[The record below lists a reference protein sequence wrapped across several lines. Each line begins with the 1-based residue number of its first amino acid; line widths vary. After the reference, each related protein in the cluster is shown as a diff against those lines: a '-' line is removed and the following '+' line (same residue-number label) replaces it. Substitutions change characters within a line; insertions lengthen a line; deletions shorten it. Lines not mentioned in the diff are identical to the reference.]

1 MSQHTVFRF
10 PMLGWLAIAGTVLIV
25 PACSS
30 DSTPGDS
37 GGTGAAPNSGGG
49 GAGGGAGGAGGGVA
63 GSGGSGGGADGGSGA
78 AGSGGTMGGAGG
90 GGAGMGGAAQDAAA
104 DSRTDSP
111 APVDSA
117 TDGTG
122 PADATAPF
130 DAAADAADTGLV
142 ANAAADLAYDSY
154 TKVFYTVTNGKG
166 YYLNNSG
173 DSKADGWWGQAELIE
188 MAIDA
193 YDRKKSDAYK
203 TLMTELIYGFVA
215 KQGTDWSYNDFNDDI
230 AWMVIASARG
240 YLNTGNADFL
250 TYAKSNWDMMYARA
264 WDTTF
269 TGGGLWWKTD
279 KGGKNACINGPAAIG
294 AYLLYKA
301 TGDKAYL
308 TKATALHA
316 WNRTNLFD
324 TATGAVYDNISPTGG
339 VTKWT
344 FTYNSGTFIGIA
356 NYLYKETGTASYF
369 DDAKKATDFVKTS
382 LSETDGLIKEGAISG
397 DGASFKAI
405 GFRWIAK
412 FVSDNNLGATYY
424 PWLQYNANKAWAN
437 RRATDNISWNDWK
450 NPTPHMILD
459 GIGAMATVQIL
470 QVVPPGGQAV
480 AWYNS
485 APQNGRGNIEAENC
499 DEKRAAIIEASEG
512 GSKQLGGVG
521 ANAWAR
527 YENVDFTATAPTGLQ
542 ARASVDASAGG
553 NIEVH
558 IDSLTGTLIGTC
570 ALTSTGAWTTYADFS
585 ATLTPVTGTHDI
597 YLAFKPG
604 AGKTF
609 VANLNW
615 FKLK

>member
-1 MSQHTVFRF
+1 MSDHMYFGF
-10 PMLGWLAIAGTVLIV
+10 PIPGWLAVAGAFLVV
-25 PACSS
+25 PACST
-30 DSTPGDS
+30 DSTPSDS
-37 GGTGAAPNSGGG
+37 SAAGAAANSGGG
-49 GAGGGAGGAGGGVA
+49 GASGSGGATGGAAGIGGATGGAPGTGGAGGG
-63 GSGGSGGGADGGSGA
+63 GAS
-78 AGSGGTMGGAGG
+78 GSGGTMGGAGG
-90 GGAGMGGAAQDAAA
+90 GAGMGGSVSDAAV
-104 DSRTDSP
+104 DSPTDSS
-111 APVDSA
+111 AAVDSG
-117 TDGTG
+117 TDSSS
-122 PADATAPF
+122 PADGAVT
-130 DAAADAADTGLV
+130 ADAGDSGV
-142 ANAAADLAYDSY
+142 ATNPAADLAYDSY
-154 TKVFYTVTNGKG
+154 TKLFYTVTNGKG

-240 YLNTGNADFL
+240 HLDTGNADFL
-250 TYAKSNWDMMYARA
+250 TYAKNNWDMMYARA

-316 WNRTNLFD
+316 WNKANLFD
-324 TATGAVYDNISPTGG
+324 AATGAVYDNISPGGG

-356 NYLYKETGTASYF
+356 NYLYKETGTSSYF
-369 DDAKKATDFVKTS
+369 DDAKKASDFVKTS
-382 LSETDGLIKEGAISG
+382 LSESDGLIKEGAISG

-412 FVSDNNLGATYY
+412 FVADNNLGSTYY

-450 NPTPHMILD
+450 NATPHMILD

-470 QVVPPGGQAV
+470 QVVPAGGQAV

-485 APQNGRGNIEAENC
+485 APQNGRNNIEAENC
-499 DEKRAAIIEASEG
+499 DEKRVAVIENSEG

-521 ANAWAR
+521 ADSWAR
-527 YENVDFTATAPTGLQ
+527 YENVDFTATAPTALQ
-542 ARASVDASAGG
+542 VRASVDASAGG
-553 NIEVH
+553 DIEVH
-558 IDSLTGTLIGTC
+558 VDSRAGTVIGTV
-570 ALTSTGAWTTYADFS
+570 ALASTGSWTTYADFT
-585 ATLTPVTGTHDI
+585 APLTAVTGTHDI
-597 YLAFKPG
+597 CLVFKPG
-604 AGKTF
+604 AGKTY
-609 VANLNW
+609 VGNVNW